1 MAAEFVRRGIKMHD
15 AAKETHHCLLQQSE
29 ANLTLTAGRNLLNLS
44 YSLLIWNA
52 NSLVWHITSTETCTE
67 S

>member
-1 MAAEFVRRGIKMHD
+1 MHD
-15 AAKETHHCLLQQSE
+15 FQQPSILTSAKEKYHCLLQQSE

-52 NSLVWHITSTETCTE
+52 NSLVWHITSTETWKV
-67 S
+67 

>member
-1 MAAEFVRRGIKMHD
+1 MHD
-15 AAKETHHCLLQQSE
+15 SAKETHHCLLQQSE

-52 NSLVWHITSTETCTE
+52 NSLVWHITSTETWKV
-67 S
+67 